1 MDNYQVADHFSL
13 LAKLMDIHG
22 DNPFKSKSYAAAAFN
37 IEKLPRQL
45 SAMDEKEISTS
56 KGIGDST
63 AKKIKELLTTGRLS
77 ALDDM
82 MTKTPPGIVEMLN
95 IKGLGPK
102 KIATVWKELEVETI
116 GELLYAC
123 NENRLTL
130 YKGFGEKTQNNVKE
144 AITFYLG
151 AKGLFTY
158 AQVEKALPVI
168 LKHVHQYFPE
178 KDIRVTGAYRRC
190 AETIEVVELLIP
202 DNAADA
208 QKKLSASEMLSFTK
222 EEEDKLYYKVT
233 DIGLNVCFHTG
244 GNDDL
249 RLFETTGSGIFQ
261 AAFAEKYPG
270 LKNPGT
276 ATGEDEA
283 IFKAAGAVYIPPA
296 MRETAEVLQRKEAI
310 PELISFKD
318 IRGVIHNHSKWSDGL
333 NTIEEMANACI
344 KLGMEY
350 FVISDHS
357 KSAFYANGLTEE
369 RIKEQHAHI
378 DELNEQLTPFKIFK
392 SIECDILYDG
402 QLDYSDK
409 ILASFDLVIASV
421 HSILKMNEEKAMSRL
436 LAAIKNPYTTILGH
450 MTGRLLLS
458 RNGYPVNHE
467 AIIDACAAHHVAVEL
482 NANPNRLDIDWRHI
496 PYALEKNVP
505 ISIDPDAHWTEG
517 FDDIRYGV
525 LAAQKAGVQKHQNL
539 SCYSLKEFEDYLK
552 DVRKKKGI

>member
-22 DNPFKSKSYAAAAFN
+22 DNPFKSKSYAVAAFN

-45 SAMDEKEISTS
+45 SSMDDKEISTA

-63 AKKIKELLTTGRLS
+63 AKKIKELLTTGRLG

-82 MTKTPPGIVEMLN
+82 MAKTPPGVVEMLN

-102 KIATVWKELEVETI
+102 KIATIWKELEVETI

-158 AQVEKALPVI
+158 AQVERALPVI
-168 LKHVHQYFPE
+168 LNNLQQHFPGNE
-178 KDIRVTGAYRRC
+178 LQVTGAYRRC
-190 AETIEVVELLIP
+190 AEIIEVLEFLVPGNKTGTNE
-202 DNAADA
+202 
-208 QKKLSASEMLSFTK
+208 KLSASDLLEPVR
-222 EEEDKLYYKVT
+222 EEEDKLYYKIT
-233 DIGLNVCFHTG
+233 GTGLHLCFHTG
-244 GNDDL
+244 GNSDL
-249 RLFETTGSGIFQ
+249 RLFETTGSGVFQ
-261 AAFAEKYPG
+261 AAFSEKYPG
-270 LKNPGT
+270 IKDPGA
-276 ATGEDEA
+276 ATGSDEA
-283 IFKAAGAVYIPPA
+283 VFKAAGAVYIPPP
-296 MRETAEVLQRKEAI
+296 MRETAEVLERKEPV
-310 PELISFKD
+310 PELIGFND
-318 IRGVIHNHSKWSDGL
+318 IKGIIHNHSTWSDGQ
-333 NTIEEMANACI
+333 NTIEEMARACMEM
-344 KLGMEY
+344 GMEY
-350 FVISDHS
+350 LVISDHS
-357 KSAFYANGLTEE
+357 KSAFYANGLSEE
-369 RIKEQHAHI
+369 RIKEQHAQI
-378 DELNEQLTPFKIFK
+378 DELNDKLAPFKIFK

-436 LAAIKNPYTTILGH
+436 LTAIKNPYTTILGH
-450 MTGRLLLS
+450 PTGRLLLS

-467 AIIDACAAHHVAVEL
+467 AIIDACAEHNVVVEL

-505 ISIDPDAHWTEG
+505 ISIDPDAHWTGG

-552 DVRKKKGI
+552 QVRVKKNI

>member
-37 IEKLPRQL
+37 IEKLPKQL
-45 SAMDEKEISTS
+45 SAMDDKEISTS

-63 AKKIKELLTTGRLS
+63 AKKIKELLTTGRLG

-82 MTKTPPGIVEMLN
+82 MAKTPAGVVEMLN

-102 KIATVWKELEVETI
+102 KIATVWKELEIETI

-151 AKGLFTY
+151 AKGFFTY
-158 AQVEKALPVI
+158 AQVEKAMPVL
-168 LKHVHQYFPE
+168 LKHLHRFFNE
-178 KDIRVTGAYRRC
+178 TDIRVTGAFRRC
-190 AETIEVVELLIP
+190 AETIELVEFLVP
-202 DNAADA
+202 VDAAA
-208 QKKLSASEMLSFTK
+208 AKEKLSASDMLHFNR
-222 EEEDKLYYKVT
+222 EENGSLYYKVAEV
-233 DIGLNVCFHTG
+233 GLNLCLHTG

-261 AAFAEKYPG
+261 SAFNEKYPNTA
-270 LKNPGT
+270 NPGT
-276 ATGEDEA
+276 ATGNDEA
-283 IFKAAGAVYIPPA
+283 IFRAAGAIYIPPV
-296 MRETAEVLQRKEAI
+296 MRETAAVLDRKEPV
-310 PELISFKD
+310 PELIAFKD
-318 IRGVIHNHSKWSDGL
+318 IRGVIHNHSTWSDGL
-333 NTIEEMANACI
+333 NTIEEMAQACI
-344 KLGMEY
+344 KMGMEY
-350 FVISDHS
+350 LVMSDHS

-369 RIKEQHAHI
+369 RIREQHAQI
-378 DELNEQLTPFKIFK
+378 DELNEKLAPFKIFK

-409 ILASFDLVIASV
+409 VLASFDLVIASV

-467 AIIDACAAHHVAVEL
+467 AIIDACAEHHVAVEL

-496 PYALEKNVP
+496 PYALKKNVP

-539 SCYSLKEFEDYLK
+539 SCYSLGEFETYLK
-552 DVRKKKGI
+552 EVKARKQI